1 MSPPY
6 PTSLTNMAIPD
17 STSAA
22 APNRPY
28 PHIEDLKEKAKISS
42 VDKNQSLNHLLAEAT
57 TAVKQAESLVEY
69 RRPDLAYVEYLRAFE
84 IAVAIIPQ
92 HEQYPILS
100 SRRGSQFNQHQS
112 ILRKISQLADRFDKI
127 KEIIIND
134 NRRNSTQKASDLSSC
149 RSSIQSSPPAAT
161 NGNAAL
167 ADRFAKLRMQ
177 PASVDTSLAS
187 RRLDSRS
194 SLASSNGSITSPTS
208 YSNRSSIDFS
218 NSSFA
223 NGSSVRPVGPRQMPN
238 GAPGHPFANR
248 MTIDTSIK
256 DALPMAPAP
265 AYSPARNMHTPS
277 NIVPPRTTARSMVG
291 TGGRN
296 NSVASSASTYAPGN
310 EGEESAGY
318 FPRMSQ
324 DRPPPNPPR
333 RKSVHRPTELRIGPE
348 RLYDYLKMH
357 SVLLI
362 DVRNRQDF
370 DEGHIYAQSII
381 CIEPAALEPNMS
393 AEQLEDALILSPD
406 AEQTMFYNRHKYD
419 IVVYYDHNTSSESF
433 IHRPTTERERY
444 LKYLYDALYEFN
456 SEKPLQR
463 PPILLMGGIEGWAEL
478 VGDQALKRTNTVA
491 QQKSGRPIR
500 RVPVASKES
509 RLYVPKKRLRDYNP
523 LDAEEE
529 RKWHERARVESVV
542 VERKP
547 SLDEGDET
555 WQAENGTPSYQSIE
569 EFVRRF
575 PEAGSLE
582 QRYGVQ
588 EHPASLLPARPQQ
601 VPSYPTPPPKSAMPS
616 IPSRPVPAAARVS
629 YSGVSDHRSVS
640 AQSTGSTSTD
650 LAPYVPPKYLPTNL
664 RLPRTGLVNF
674 GVTCYMNAT
683 IQALSATTPLTLFFL
698 DDRFKTLVQRDNW
711 KGSKGVLPELYA
723 NLIRSIWKGDVEA
736 IR

>member
-1 MSPPY
+1 
-6 PTSLTNMAIPD
+6 
-17 STSAA
+17 
-22 APNRPY
+22 
-28 PHIEDLKEKAKISS
+28 
-42 VDKNQSLNHLLAEAT
+42 
-57 TAVKQAESLVEY
+57 
-69 RRPDLAYVEYLRAFE
+69 
-84 IAVAIIPQ
+84 
-92 HEQYPILS
+92 
-100 SRRGSQFNQHQS
+100 FNQHQS

-134 NRRNSTQKASDLSSC
+134 NRRNSTQKASDSSSR
-149 RSSIQSSPPAAT
+149 RSSVQSSPPAAT

-223 NGSSVRPVGPRQMPN
+223 SGSSVRPVGPRQMPN
-238 GAPGHPFANR
+238 GVPGHPFANR
-248 MTIDTSIK
+248 MTIDTSVK

-291 TGGRN
+291 SGGRN

-393 AEQLEDALILSPD
+393 AEQLEDALVLSPD

-419 IVVYYDHNTSSESF
+419 IVVYYDHDTSSESF

-616 IPSRPVPAAARVS
+616 IPSRPVPAAAQHWL
-629 YSGVSDHRSVS
+629 YIYRSRTICPSEV
-640 AQSTGSTSTD
+640 
-650 LAPYVPPKYLPTNL
+650 LAY
-664 RLPRTGLVNF
+664 
-674 GVTCYMNAT
+674 
-683 IQALSATTPLTLFFL
+683 
-698 DDRFKTLVQRDNW
+698 
-711 KGSKGVLPELYA
+711 
-723 NLIRSIWKGDVEA
+723 
-736 IR
+736 

>member
-6 PTSLTNMAIPD
+6 PTSPTNMAIPD
-17 STSAA
+17 SASAA
-22 APNRPY
+22 TPNRPY

-134 NRRNSTQKASDLSSC
+134 NRRNSTQKASALSSR

-161 NGNAAL
+161 NGNVAL

-187 RRLDSRS
+187 GRLDSRS

-223 NGSSVRPVGPRQMPN
+223 NGSSIRPVGPRQMPN
-238 GAPGHPFANR
+238 GVPGHPFANR
-248 MTIDTSIK
+248 MTIDTSVK

-291 TGGRN
+291 SGGRN

-406 AEQTMFYNRHKYD
+406 A
-419 IVVYYDHNTSSESF
+419 
-433 IHRPTTERERY
+433 
-444 LKYLYDALYEFN
+444 
-456 SEKPLQR
+456 
-463 PPILLMGGIEGWAEL
+463 
-478 VGDQALKRTNTVA
+478 
-491 QQKSGRPIR
+491 
-500 RVPVASKES
+500 
-509 RLYVPKKRLRDYNP
+509 
-523 LDAEEE
+523 
-529 RKWHERARVESVV
+529 
-542 VERKP
+542 
-547 SLDEGDET
+547 
-555 WQAENGTPSYQSIE
+555 
-569 EFVRRF
+569 
-575 PEAGSLE
+575 
-582 QRYGVQ
+582 
-588 EHPASLLPARPQQ
+588 
-601 VPSYPTPPPKSAMPS
+601 
-616 IPSRPVPAAARVS
+616 
-629 YSGVSDHRSVS
+629 
-640 AQSTGSTSTD
+640 
-650 LAPYVPPKYLPTNL
+650 
-664 RLPRTGLVNF
+664 
-674 GVTCYMNAT
+674 
-683 IQALSATTPLTLFFL
+683 
-698 DDRFKTLVQRDNW
+698 
-711 KGSKGVLPELYA
+711 
-723 NLIRSIWKGDVEA
+723 
-736 IR
+736 